1 MSKNT
6 FPTEIEEMVKNISDV
21 SEPDAVFLNSLREQF
36 ISKGIATAQKNTE
49 TKMKQTTRRG
59 FLKPRLAWGIGI
71 ALLIVT
77 LAMLASSPTIV
88 NALKRI
94 FGFVPGIGVVEET
107 SLRVL
112 AAPLSTEKDGVT
124 LNIVQIA
131 ASSEKTIVVYE
142 YPAIE
147 IDYNTFQPP
156 ASFKK
161 DNPAVL
167 LPDGTRLD
175 VRARRRI
182 SSGIPN
188 TIAYW
193 LEFPPL
199 PGNFNNATLEL
210 TRLAGA
216 QPGAAPED
224 WSIPFQVI
232 PAPPGTIL
240 PVEPANESGSTSPSA
255 MEAETSSP
263 QTSPIIDPAYGIK
276 STLDSFIQMANGY
289 LLIGSV
295 QWDVNTYPAYAVD
308 PMIDYATVTDAT
320 GRSIEFEAIYGVEKP
335 QNEEFRSYWA
345 IKITDTNFQAPLNIS
360 ITSMVVNFNAGA
372 FQFDPGANLQPGQS
386 LPLNVDVLLAGKNVH
401 FREVQMNRDQSDNT
415 LYFVFATQAEPN
427 FLGDLYITMP
437 INQCMGGGGGYPTEP
452 STELQIL
459 TYLCRPDLPPG
470 PLDVQINGADLF
482 GMWVVTWQP

>member
-6 FPTEIEEMVKNISDV
+6 FPTKIEEMVKNISDV
-21 SEPDAVFLNSLREQF
+21 PEPDAVFLNSLREQF
-36 ISKGIATAQKNTE
+36 IAKGIAAAQKNTE

-59 FLKPRLAWGIGI
+59 FLTPRLAWGLAI
-71 ALLIVT
+71 ALLIAT

-88 NALKRI
+88 NALKRM

-112 AAPLSTEKDGVT
+112 AAPLSAEKDGVA

-156 ASFKK
+156 ATFKE
-161 DNPAVL
+161 DNPALL

-175 VRARRRI
+175 VRSRRRI
-182 SSGIPN
+182 SSDIPK
-188 TIAYW
+188 TVGYW

-199 PGNFNNATLEL
+199 PDNINNATLEL
-210 TRLAGA
+210 TRLAGME
-216 QPGAAPED
+216 PGAAPED

-240 PVEPANESGSTSPSA
+240 PVEPANETESASPSA
-255 MEAETSSP
+255 TEAETSSP
-263 QTSPIIDPAYGIK
+263 QTPPTVDPAYGIK
-276 STLDSFIQMANGY
+276 STLESFVRMDDGY

-295 QWDVNTYPAYAVD
+295 QWDANTYPAYAVD
-308 PMIDYATVTDAT
+308 PMLDYATVTDAA
-320 GRSIEFEAIYGVEKP
+320 GKSIEFEVIYGVETP

-345 IKITDTNFQAPLNIS
+345 IKIADTNFQPPLEIS
-360 ITSMVVNFNAGA
+360 ITSMVVNFNAGT
-372 FQFDPGANLQPGQS
+372 FQFDPGTNPQPGQS
-386 LPLNVDVLLAGKNVH
+386 LPLNADVLIAGKNVH
-401 FREVQMNRDQSDNT
+401 FSEAQLNREQSDNT
-415 LYFVFATQAEPN
+415 LYFVFTAQTEPN
-427 FLGDLYITMP
+427 FLGDLYVTMP
-437 INQCMGGGGGYPTEP
+437 IHQCMGGGGGYPTDP
-452 STELQIL
+452 SAELQIY

-470 PLDVQINGADLF
+470 LLDVQIGGADIF
-482 GMWVVTWQP
+482 GTWVVTWQP